1 MKLTIFKNKINGEQ
15 YICENSRAIEVID
28 GVEYLTVHRVD
39 NMHNFKIRRDAVDRV
54 KVVDTTN

>member
-39 NMHNFKIRRDAVDRV
+39 NMHNCKIRRDAVDRV